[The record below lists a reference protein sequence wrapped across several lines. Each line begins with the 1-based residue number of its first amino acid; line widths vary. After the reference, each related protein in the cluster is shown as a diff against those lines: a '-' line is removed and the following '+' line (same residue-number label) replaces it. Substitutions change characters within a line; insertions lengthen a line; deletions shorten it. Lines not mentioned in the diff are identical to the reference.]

1 MASFIWILS
10 LLVIAAGAFVFVF
23 LQQKNSKNLK
33 VALAQKEQEYK
44 HQSYENLLLD
54 LIHQRYGY
62 LIDTHRVLD
71 TILDSLSSV
80 TGYTA
85 VAYLLMSPKKMKF
98 RFHMHEQ
105 VSAEYLE
112 VVKTRLISRTLADSN
127 FQVQLHLEE
136 TVSGNLLNENA
147 YSKPNSFVDIPLII
161 NEKTEGFITVSSQH
175 VNFYN
180 SYDTGLV
187 KKSINKV
194 LAEVGRLKNLID
206 TEKTKLEVLV
216 DKMDSGVLLI
226 DEDFTIVAINSTCI
240 ELLELKSKQDTTI
253 FEIVGCFDPKLEL
266 DQALAATLKA
276 EKHKEFKNVQFGSKF
291 LDINIIPIKSSITK
305 KSLGI
310 VINDKT
316 SEKAFE
322 EVKNDF
328 VSMMV
333 HELRSPLTIIKG
345 ASDMILKKSDVLS
358 GDQQK
363 TLLTQIKDSSTD
375 LLGLVND
382 LLDSAKIEAGKI
394 SIIKKSG
401 DINRVLAQVVTE
413 FRPLALEKKLG
424 LTLDTDMKIAEF
436 NFDAERIAHVLTNL
450 LSNALKF
457 TTEGGVHV
465 YSKSLNNYVE
475 IGVVDTG
482 IGIKKEA
489 KKDLFN
495 KYAQLQETSAT
506 KEKGTG
512 LGLVITKGIVEA
524 HGGKIYVEDNFP
536 KGSIF
541 KFTLPIGSLEGET
554 LSKLA

>member
-1 MASFIWILS
+1 MASFIWILPI
-10 LLVIAAGAFVFVF
+10 LAIVIVALVFVIF
-23 LQQKNSKNLK
+23 QQKNSKNLK
-33 VALAQKEQEYK
+33 IALEKKEQEYK

-62 LIDTHRVLD
+62 VIDINKVLD

-85 VAYLLMSPKKMKF
+85 VSYLLITPKKMRF

-105 VSAEYLE
+105 VSKAYLE
-112 VVKTRLISRTLADSN
+112 FIKTRLISNTLSDSTL
-127 FQVQLHLEE
+127 QVQMHLEE
-136 TVSGNLLNENA
+136 TVSGNLINDNVT
-147 YSKPNSFVDIPLII
+147 SRPNSFIDIPLVL
-161 NEKTEGFITVSSQH
+161 NDKVEGFVTVSSQH

-180 SYDTGLV
+180 SYDTSLV
-187 KKSINKV
+187 KKSVNRV
-194 LAEVGRLKNLID
+194 LTEVTRLKDLVD
-206 TEKTKLEVLV
+206 TEKTKLEVMV

-226 DEDFTIVAINSTCI
+226 DEDFSIVAINTTCV
-240 ELLELKSKQDTTI
+240 ELLNLKNKEDTTI
-253 FEIVGCFDPKLEL
+253 FEIVGSFDPKLEL
-266 DQALAATLKA
+266 DQALAETLKG
-276 EKHKEFKNVQFGSKF
+276 EKHREFKNVKF
-291 LDINIIPIKSSITK
+291 RDKFFDINIIPIKSSITR

-316 SEKAFE
+316 GEKKFE
-322 EVKNDF
+322 ELKNDF
-328 VSMMV
+328 ISMMV

-345 ASDMILKKSDVLS
+345 ASDMILKKTDVLTKE
-358 GDQQK
+358 QQS
-363 TLLTQIKDSSTD
+363 TLLTQIKDSSTN
-375 LLGLVND
+375 LLSLVND

-394 SIIKKSG
+394 SIVKKNG
-401 DINRVLAQVVTE
+401 DINRVLAQIVTE

-424 LTLDTDMKIAEF
+424 LTLDTDMKIGEF
-436 NFDAERIAHVLTNL
+436 SFDADRIEHVMTNL

-457 TTEGGVHV
+457 TKEGGVHV
-465 YSKSLNNYVE
+465 YSKSTVSGVE

-482 IGIKKEA
+482 IGIKKNE

-524 HGGKIYVEDNFP
+524 HGGHIYVEDNFP
-536 KGSIF
+536 QGTIF
-541 KFTLPIGSLEGET
+541 KFTLPLQVAEGET
-554 LSKLA
+554 LQSLA